1 MKYNSNLY
9 NIPMCNGTVQDCSR
23 KHLMASLSARHPS
36 AMHLLYDF
44 HIILTLKQFIWKLD
58 GF

>member
-1 MKYNSNLY
+1 MQNKVKKLLVGLGLKNT
-9 NIPMCNGTVQDCSR
+9 PMWNGTVQDCSR

-44 HIILTLKQFIWKLD
+44 HIILT
-58 GF
+58 

>member
-1 MKYNSNLY
+1 
-9 NIPMCNGTVQDCSR
+9 MCNGTVQDCSR